1 MKSLKVKRIKRRH
14 FSNKKTH
21 RNKKRGGMYKS
32 KPEIAVH
39 ASQPS
44 LPLGVSPNVQKVLL
58 TTGKSGLARH
68 LSDLLLATGDPR
80 FMRGLHRRGDDVLH
94 AAEPHSV
101 HTMFEAD
108 AMFHQAEQLCL
119 ELRRLPDAEM
129 WNRGWSGA
137 MTCTPRAKEM
147 CVQAVSLYE
156 GAIERKYLPA
166 YAPLAWM
173 MSHADPNESLRLC
186 DECIVACD
194 ARTGAPFARKA
205 KTDCTALRA
214 FVQYQQDELL
224 HDEIEMATPGT
235 WSHREVPKMKAPPIE
250 HLREIAKKSIDEG
263 SKYGYALEWL
273 LLSHDFEDTRDE
285 TGILRALTLGEK
297 KEDGKDG
304 LDFQRCRFCFK
315 KKG

>member
-1 MKSLKVKRIKRRH
+1 MS
-14 FSNKKTH
+14 
-21 RNKKRGGMYKS
+21 Y
-32 KPEIAVH
+32 VH
-39 ASQPS
+39 
-44 LPLGVSPNVQKVLL
+44 
-58 TTGKSGLARH
+58 
-68 LSDLLLATGDPR
+68 PR
-80 FMRGLHRRGDDVLH
+80 
-94 AAEPHSV
+94 
-101 HTMFEAD
+101 
-108 AMFHQAEQLCL
+108 
-119 ELRRLPDAEM
+119 
-129 WNRGWSGA
+129 
-137 MTCTPRAKEM
+137 
-147 CVQAVSLYE
+147 
-156 GAIERKYLPA
+156 
-166 YAPLAWM
+166 
-173 MSHADPNESLRLC
+173 ESLRLC
-186 DECIVACD
+186 DECIAACD
-194 ARTGAPFARKA
+194 DKIGAVFAREA